1 MKPALSQ
8 VSTLGAPCEQDIAD
22 YAAGKCQFVE
32 LWTGKLDG
40 YLETHGPDDFRRLLE
55 RHGVTAP
62 VASFQGGLLASQ
74 GEFRRQHWQAFEAR
88 LAQCR
93 QLAIG
98 TLVVAADAAGPLS
111 QQLVDRVQA
120 SLRQAAEL
128 AARHDV
134 RLALEFQARAA
145 FVNNLETAAALVSEV
160 ASGHLGICL
169 DAFHYYVGP
178 SKPEDL
184 AHLSAEN
191 LFHVQLADT
200 AGVARELATD
210 ADRVLPGDGDIPL
223 LPLVARLAEIDYRGL
238 VSVELMNPQIWRIGP
253 LAFGEIALTALR
265 KILGQASMD

>member
-8 VSTLGAPCEQDIAD
+8 VCSLDAPLEQDVAD
-22 YAAGKCQFVE
+22 YAAGKCEFIE
-32 LWTGKLDG
+32 LWVGKLDR
-40 YLETHGPDDFRRLLE
+40 YLETHTADDLRRLLGQ
-55 RHGVTAP
+55 HGVTAP

-74 GEFRRQHWQAFEAR
+74 GDFRRQHWQAFEAR
-88 LAQCR
+88 LAQLR
-93 QLAIG
+93 ELSIG
-98 TLVVAADAAGPLS
+98 TLVLAADVPGPLA
-111 QQLVDRVQA
+111 QQDIDRVQV

-134 RLALEFQARAA
+134 RLALEFQARSA
-145 FVNNLETAAALVSEV
+145 FVNNLETAVALVAEV
-160 ASGHLGICL
+160 ASPHLGICL

-178 SKPEDL
+178 SKPDDL

-191 LFHVQLADT
+191 LFHVQLSDLS
-200 AGVARELATD
+200 GVARELATD
-210 ADRVLPGDGDIPL
+210 ADRILPGDGDIPL

-238 VSVELMNPQIWRIGP
+238 VSIELMNPQIWRIGP